1 MPRDLKTDDLTAHVA
16 DLNAT
21 FRDRPA
27 CAVLAQALGDAR
39 LGPMALASSF
49 GADSIVL
56 IHMVSQLDRSLPV
69 LFLDTGQL
77 FGETLRYQR
86 AVAADLG
93 LTDLRVIRPDP
104 AELLVRD
111 TDGILHQAN
120 QDACCRLR
128 KVEPLA
134 KALEGFGGWITGRK
148 RFQGGRRAALEQFEL
163 SGGRVK
169 VNPLAH
175 WSPAELRA
183 YVTDNALPLH
193 PLQAKGY
200 TSIGCEPCTTPTRFG
215 EDARAGRWQGQ
226 DKAEC
231 GIHFEDGK
239 VIRAGAAA

>member
-1 MPRDLKTDDLTAHVA
+1 MPRDIKTEDLTAHIDA
-16 DLNAT
+16 LNAK

-27 CAVLAQALGDAR
+27 CAVLAQALGDEQF
-39 LGPMALASSF
+39 GPIALASSF
-49 GADSIVL
+49 GADSIAL
-56 IHMVSQLDRSLPV
+56 IHMVAQLDRHLPV

-77 FGETLRYQR
+77 FSETVLYQR
-86 AVAADLG
+86 EVAADLG

-111 TDGILHQAN
+111 TDGILHLAD

-128 KVEPLA
+128 KVEPLES
-134 KALEGFGGWITGRK
+134 ALEGFSSWITGRK
-148 RFQGGRRAALEQFEL
+148 RFQGGRRVALEHFEL

-175 WSPAELRA
+175 WSHEELRA

-193 PLQAKGY
+193 PLQSKGY
-200 TSIGCEPCTTPTRFG
+200 SSIGCEPCTVPTAFG
-215 EDARAGRWQGQ
+215 EDARAGRWRGQ
-226 DKAEC
+226 DKVEC

-239 VIRAGAAA
+239 IVRAGAAA